1 MGETDGMKRF
11 VLAAILSAVLVSGGQ
26 VLAQESG
33 SITPNG
39 LGGYNTWGS
48 DGRSGS
54 ITPNGLGG
62 YNTWGS
68 DGRSGSI
75 TPNGLGGYNTWRD

>member
-1 MGETDGMKRF
+1 MGETDRMKRF
-11 VLAAILSAVLVSGGQ
+11 VLAAILFGAIVSAGH
-26 VLAQESG
+26 VLAQQSG
-33 SITPNG
+33 T
-39 LGGYNTWGS
+39 
-48 DGRSGS
+48 

>member
-1 MGETDGMKRF
+1 MRNYVSALVF
-11 VLAAILSAVLVSGGQ
+11 SAVLVSAGH
-26 VLAQESG
+26 VLAQQSG
-33 SITPNG
+33 T
-39 LGGYNTWGS
+39 
-48 DGRSGS
+48 

>member
-1 MGETDGMKRF
+1 MGEADRMKRF
-11 VLAAILSAVLVSGGQ
+11 VLAAILSAVLVSGGH

-33 SITPNG
+33 TISPNG

-54 ITPNGLGG
+54 IM
-62 YNTWGS
+62 
-68 DGRSGSI
+68 
-75 TPNGLGGYNTWRD
+75 PNGLGGYNTWRD

>member
-1 MGETDGMKRF
+1 MWGNHMRNC
-11 VLAAILSAVLVSGGQ
+11 VLALVFSGAVVSAGY

-33 SITPNG
+33 TITPNG
-39 LGGYNTWGS
+39 LGGYNTWSS
-48 DGRSGS
+48 DGRSGT

-62 YNTWGS
+62 YNTWSSG
-68 DGRSGSI
+68 GRSGSI

>member
-1 MGETDGMKRF
+1 MRNY
-11 VLAAILSAVLVSGGQ
+11 VLALVFSAVLVSGGQ
-26 VLAQESG
+26 VLAQQSG

-48 DGRSGS
+48 DGRSGT

>member
-1 MGETDGMKRF
+1 MGETDRMKRF
-11 VLAAILSAVLVSGGQ
+11 VLAAILSGAVVFAGH

-33 SITPNG
+33 TKSPNG

-48 DGRSGS
+48 G
-54 ITPNGLGG
+54 
-62 YNTWGS
+62 
-68 DGRSGSI
+68 GRSGSI

>member
-1 MGETDGMKRF
+1 MRNC
-11 VLAAILSAVLVSGGQ
+11 VLALVFSAAVASAGH

-33 SITPNG
+33 TISPNG

-62 YNTWGS
+62 YHTWSS
-68 DGRSGSI
+68 DGRRGSI
-75 TPNGLGGYNTWRD
+75 TPNGLGGYNTWRY